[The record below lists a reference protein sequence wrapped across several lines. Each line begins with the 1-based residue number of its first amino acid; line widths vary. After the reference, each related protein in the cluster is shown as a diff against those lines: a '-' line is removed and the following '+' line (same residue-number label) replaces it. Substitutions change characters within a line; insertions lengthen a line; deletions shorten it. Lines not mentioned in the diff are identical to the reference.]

1 MRPSYCCCSTPR
13 SKRPCGLQWA
23 YIVVT
28 FCVPVSLALLLQ
40 YASLQEAM
48 SSAVDLY
55 LSLLTDLI
63 KRRGFQLFVHPI
75 PPVLNETRAVVTA
88 FMQILKVKVC

>member
-1 MRPSYCCCSTPR
+1 
-13 SKRPCGLQWA
+13 
-23 YIVVT
+23 
-28 FCVPVSLALLLQ
+28 
-40 YASLQEAM
+40 M